1 MKNQKKKKV
10 KKKKITGICSALKN
24 LNTKQIFKLL
34 SLYQIPREHIEKEKE
49 NYRKKENEENKI
61 IEEKKEK
68 DEREEDKE
76 NDKEKGI
83 ENNEEKEDE
92 DIKIEDIKK
101 EEKIKLEYETYSK
114 IKEIFTIL
122 SLIGCEILTF
132 EEEEKINKEL
142 NEKIVKN
149 GFLTKNDFI
158 EYNFWF
164 EKYFEYQNNIN
175 EENDE
180 WFLETNKDKKMNIK
194 ELIFEIWKDDTGNN
208 ININQFLLILKI
220 GN

>member
-1 MKNQKKKKV
+1 M
-10 KKKKITGICSALKN
+10 
-24 LNTKQIFKLL
+24 
-34 SLYQIPREHIEKEKE
+34 EKEKE
-49 NYRKKENEENKI
+49 KNKI
-61 IEEKKEK
+61 IEEKKQT

-76 NDKEKGI
+76 ERIEKI
-83 ENNEEKEDE
+83 EEKEDE
-92 DIKIEDIKK
+92 DISIKDNNK
-101 EEKIKLEYETYSK
+101 EEKIIEYETYSK

-142 NEKIVKN
+142 NGKMVKK

-164 EKYFEYQNNIN
+164 EKYFEYQKKIN

-180 WFLETNKDKKMNIK
+180 WILETNKDKKMNIK

-220 GN
+220 GNYMTDLNSNNNKKYYDFIFN